1 MIVSVAGVRKGR
13 GKELGRETAREGGG
27 RRVPFLSPS
36 RAQIPTSPFNACH
49 AGYQHEDESESNVP
63 PTRRCQV
70 GLLEGT
76 VRLLRVS
83 LETFDKPCKKNN
95 LRQNLTYMS
104 EQKWI

>member
-1 MIVSVAGVRKGR
+1 MIAYVADV
-13 GKELGRETAREGGG
+13 L
-27 RRVPFLSPS
+27 
-36 RAQIPTSPFNACH
+36 H
-49 AGYQHEDESESNVP
+49 AGYQHEDESESNVL

-104 EQKWI
+104 EQKWL